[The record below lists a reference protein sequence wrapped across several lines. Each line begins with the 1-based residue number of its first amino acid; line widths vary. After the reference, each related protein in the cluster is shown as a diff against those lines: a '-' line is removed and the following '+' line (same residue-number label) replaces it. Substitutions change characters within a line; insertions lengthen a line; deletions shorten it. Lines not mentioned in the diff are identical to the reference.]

1 MAIHLKPTAEELQ
14 VLDDMFSQVS
24 QHFGTS
30 RGIIMRDLSAGR
42 SELTQAKNSPKANPW
57 LLGHD
62 TAGGKFPYDRLL
74 VHESLHSS
82 VVKGSKKFVNFTE
95 TFSLTKEQEVA
106 VNDHY
111 AIEVELK
118 FDGPKLF
125 PTTEDVSPSQS
136 AASSFFTWVALAL
149 LLACCFYCCCLGADS
164 PSPSAVWNPP
174 NAPLVV
180 SHIAYRFT
188 HIRVRR

>member
-62 TAGGKFPYDRLL
+62 TAGGRFPYDSQKQHQRVHHYTGNFFPRHTTGDKL
-74 VHESLHSS
+74 V
-82 VVKGSKKFVNFTE
+82 
-95 TFSLTKEQEVA
+95 
-106 VNDHY
+106 
-111 AIEVELK
+111 
-118 FDGPKLF
+118 
-125 PTTEDVSPSQS
+125 
-136 AASSFFTWVALAL
+136 
-149 LLACCFYCCCLGADS
+149 
-164 PSPSAVWNPP
+164 
-174 NAPLVV
+174 
-180 SHIAYRFT
+180 
-188 HIRVRR
+188 